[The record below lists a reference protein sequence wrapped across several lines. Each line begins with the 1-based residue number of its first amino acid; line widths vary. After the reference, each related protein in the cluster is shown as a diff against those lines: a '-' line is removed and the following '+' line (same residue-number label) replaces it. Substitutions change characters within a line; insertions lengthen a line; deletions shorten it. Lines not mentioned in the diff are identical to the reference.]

1 MSVEF
6 LVALATVFVAGSVSG
21 LTGFGLSLIST
32 PALLMIFDRP
42 PTVVTVN
49 MILAISTGLVIVAE
63 DWIGKC
69 SSTPYV
75 AEDSLL
81 PWSFAGLALGVVL
94 LTTLDPDYIRLAAGI
109 VVLLTA
115 FLLVY
120 GVALVENGG
129 RWRTVAVGV
138 LSGTLATSTGFP
150 SPLATLLFT
159 ARRFAK
165 RSLRASGSA
174 YFSAIAMIG
183 LATLIVS
190 GTAQGVHF
198 TLAATFIPAALLGKV
213 LGSVLLHKLSN
224 ETFRGITLAVA
235 ILAGILGISTAIL
248 ALA

>member
-32 PALLMIFDRP
+32 PALLMIFDP

-49 MILAISTGLVIVAE
+49 MILALSTGLVIVAE
-63 DWIGKC
+63 DWRE
-69 SSTPYV
+69 V
-75 AEDSLL
+75 RFDAVLSLL
-81 PWSFAGLALGVVL
+81 PWSFAGLALGAVL
-94 LTTLDPDYIRLAAGI
+94 LTRLDPDYIRLAAGI

-120 GVALVENGG
+120 GATLVENGG
-129 RWRTVAVGV
+129 RWKTVAVGV

-159 ARRFAK
+159 ARRFSK
-165 RSLRASGSA
+165 RSLRASGAA
-174 YFSAIAMIG
+174 YFSAIAMLG
-183 LATLIVS
+183 LATLVVS
-190 GTAQGVHF
+190 GTAHGAHF
-198 TLAATFIPAALLGKV
+198 TLAAAFIPAALSGKV
-213 LGSVLLHKLSN
+213 LGSVLLRRLSN

-248 ALA
+248 ALI